1 MNHLSVYRVTAFIL
15 RRSNIGE
22 TDKILTIFSKNIG
35 KLRVIAKG
43 IRKISSRRGP
53 HVDLFNEVSMML
65 HHGKT
70 MDIVTEVTTIQTYR
84 TGFSSWVRMRAAYLV
99 VEILDKLVPEHV
111 EHQDIY
117 NKLHETFGAIVTIQ
131 EQEIDTVLLS
141 FCNEVLS
148 MLGFLSSDKRFST
161 LATAIAFVER
171 IAERKIKTAKFF
183 LTI

>member
-1 MNHLSVYRVTAFIL
+1 MNSPFVYRVSAFIL
-15 RRSNIGE
+15 RRSNVGE
-22 TDKILTIFSKNIG
+22 ADKILTIFSKNIG
-35 KLRVIAKG
+35 KFRVIAKG

-70 MDIVTEVTTIQTYR
+70 MDIVTEVTTIKTYR
-84 TGFSSWVRMRAAYLV
+84 TGLSSWIRMRAAYLV
-99 VEILDKLVPEHV
+99 VEILDKLIPEHV

-117 NKLHETFGAIVTIQ
+117 NKLHETLRAIETVE
-131 EQEIDTVLLS
+131 EQKIDAVLLS
-141 FCNEVLS
+141 FCNEVLV

-161 LATAIAFVER
+161 LPQGIAFVER

-183 LTI
+183 L

>member
-1 MNHLSVYRVTAFIL
+1 MNPLSVYRVSAFIL
-15 RRSNIGE
+15 RRSNVGE
-22 TDKILTIFSKNIG
+22 ADKILTIFSKKIG

-70 MDIVTEVTTIQTYR
+70 MDIVTEVTTIKTYR
-84 TGFSSWVRMRAAYLV
+84 TGLSTWIRMRAAYLV

-117 NKLHETFGAIVTIQ
+117 ATLHETLGIIETVE
-131 EQEIDTVLLS
+131 EQKIDVILLS
-141 FCNEVLS
+141 FCNEVL
-148 MLGFLSSDKRFST
+148 MTLGFLSPDKHFLT
-161 LATAIAFVER
+161 LSQGVSFIER

-183 LTI
+183 L